1 MMGDLDGL
9 GYRDKT
15 VVVTGGSSGMGE
27 ATVKILG
34 DLGAR
39 VHVVDMNKPKV
50 PHAEFYETDISDP
63 AQVSA
68 TSAALRGLGSIDSYF
83 SCAGIG
89 HTFDPM
95 KIMLVNYIGARQLIE
110 ETLPAIADG
119 AGIAI
124 IASSAGMAWMMN
136 MATNR
141 ELLAIKDP
149 IEARTWCE
157 AHPEV
162 VKDGYSVSKEMLIL
176 WALYQSVPLGE
187 EHHIRVNCTAP
198 CPTDTA
204 FMTPTKADLGEQ
216 FFETFPYPTLGRM
229 ATAEEQGWPL
239 VLLNSPLNAVVAGT
253 VVYTDQGFAGGA
265 MTGSL
270 DTSKIMRPDGGE
282 PDR

>member
-9 GYRDKT
+9 GYRDTT
-15 VVVTGGSSGMGE
+15 VVVTGGSSGMGA
-27 ATVKILG
+27 ATVQILS

-39 VHVVDMNKPKV
+39 VHVVDVNAPKV

-63 AQVSA
+63 AQVSKTA
-68 TSAALRGLGSIDSYF
+68 AALRDLGSIDFYF

-89 HTFDPM
+89 HTFGPM
-95 KIMLVNYIGARQLIE
+95 KCMLVNYVGARQLID
-110 ETLPAIADG
+110 ETLPAIVDG

-124 IASSAGMAWMMN
+124 ISSQAAMLWQMN
-136 MATNR
+136 LAANR

-149 IEARTWCE
+149 VEAGAYCE

-162 VKDGYSVSKEMLIL
+162 IKDGYSVSKEMLII
-176 WALYQSVPLGE
+176 WAMQQSVPLGE
-187 EHHIRVNCTAP
+187 ERHIRVNCTAP

-204 FMTPTKADLGEQ
+204 FMGPTMAELGKE
-216 FFETFPYPTLGRM
+216 FFERFPYPTLGRM
-229 ATAEEQGWPL
+229 ATPAEQGWPL
-239 VLLNSPLNAVVAGT
+239 VLLNSPLNAVVSGT
-253 VVYTDQGFAGGA
+253 VLYTDQGFTGGA

-270 DTSKIMRPDGGE
+270 DTSKIMRTDGGA